1 MKFDISGSLQLGRLK
16 HKFEKSVEAQSERL
30 AKDAILKEFGGR
42 YNLSRSKIEIKEIK
56 KAEGK

>member
-1 MKFDISGSLQLGRLK
+1 MKFEITGSLQLGRLK

-30 AKDAILKEFGGR
+30 AKDAVLKDFGGR
-42 YNLSRSKIEIKEIK
+42 YSISRGKVEIKEIK